1 MDSSITAA
9 GRALRAGDPLGALKR
24 VALRDDP
31 AALALRGIAMA
42 QLGELPRA
50 RALLRRAARGF
61 GPRETL
67 GRARCLTAEA
77 EVALAA
83 RDLAWPSRALTEALR
98 TFAAHG
104 DRENAAH
111 ARLLQIRRLLLL
123 GRIDEADGAC
133 ATLAAW
139 FGKAEHVAYA
149 DGQPTQPPLP
159 PSAGPLDLGTAPAR
173 LAAVAALV
181 TFEIALRRGRA
192 APARQALAAAR
203 EAAARSGIG
212 ALCAEVEAA
221 GRTLVLPAAR
231 LVAAGETRSLTL
243 AEVEAVLASPDLVVD
258 GCRRA
263 ARRGERFVRLSRR
276 PVLFALLRG
285 LAEAW
290 PSDAAREDLIE
301 RAFGARRTNPSHR
314 ARLRVEIGRLRHEL
328 RPLAEIR
335 ATAGGF
341 NLVSRAGTVRLLVP
355 PIESPD
361 AAVLALLA
369 DGEAWSTS
377 ALALALGSSQ
387 RTMQRALVALEEA
400 GQARALG
407 RGRSQ
412 RWLSAPV
419 AGFATTLLLPIADG
433 FG

>member
-1 MDSSITAA
+1 VDTSIAAA
-9 GRALRAGDPLGALKR
+9 GRALRVGDPLGALKR

-42 QLGELPRA
+42 QLGDLGRA
-50 RALLRRAARGF
+50 RELLRRAARGF
-61 GPRETL
+61 GPETI
-67 GRARCLTAEA
+67 GRARCLTAAA

-83 RDLAWPSRALTEALR
+83 RDLAWPPRALTGALR

-104 DRENAAH
+104 DEENAAH

-123 GRIDEADGAC
+123 GRIDEAEGAC
-133 ATLAAW
+133 AALEL
-139 FGKAEHVAYA
+139 G
-149 DGQPTQPPLP
+149 
-159 PSAGPLDLGTAPAR
+159 AGPAR
-173 LAAVAALV
+173 LEAVAALI

-192 APARQALAAAR
+192 EPAREALARAR

-212 ALCAEVEAA
+212 ALRAEVEQA

-231 LVAAGETRSLTL
+231 LVAAGAVRSLTL

-258 GCRRA
+258 GCRRL
-263 ARRGERFVRLSRR
+263 ARRGEQVVRLARR
-276 PVLFALLRG
+276 PVLFALLCG
-285 LAEAW
+285 LAAAW
-290 PSDAAREDLIE
+290 PGDAAREALIE
-301 RAFGARRTNPSHR
+301 RAFGARRQNASHR
-314 ARLRVEIGRLRHEL
+314 ARLRVELGRLRREL

-341 NLVSRAGTVRLLVP
+341 TLLPRGAGTVRLLAP

-387 RTMQRALVALEEA
+387 RTAQRALVDLEEV
-400 GQARALG
+400 GQVRTVG

-419 AGFATTLLLPIADG
+419 AGFATTLLLPVSDG

>member
-42 QLGELPRA
+42 QLGDLGRA

-61 GPRETL
+61 GPRETVE
-67 GRARCLTAEA
+67 RARCLTAEA

-83 RDLAWPSRALTEALR
+83 RDLAWPVRALAEALR

-104 DRENAAH
+104 DRENQAH

-123 GRIDEADGAC
+123 GRIDEAEGAC
-133 ATLAAW
+133 ATLALDD
-139 FGKAEHVAYA
+139 GHV
-149 DGQPTQPPLP
+149 
-159 PSAGPLDLGTAPAR
+159 R
-173 LAAVAALV
+173 LEAIAALV

-192 APARQALAAAR
+192 EPARAALARAR
-203 EAAARSGIG
+203 QSSARSGIG
-212 ALCAEVEAA
+212 ALCAEVEQA
-221 GRTLVLPAAR
+221 GRALVLPAAR
-231 LVAAGETRSLTL
+231 LVVGHAARPVTL

-263 ARRGERFVRLSRR
+263 ARRGERFVPLARR
-276 PVLFALLRG
+276 PVLFALLRR
-285 LAEAW
+285 LAETW
-290 PSDAAREDLIE
+290 PAEATRDDLIA
-301 RAFGARRTNPSHR
+301 RGFGARRATPSHR
-314 ARLRVEIGRLRHEL
+314 ARLRVEIGRLRGQL
-328 RPLAEIR
+328 APLAEIR
-335 ATAGGF
+335 ATPGGF
-341 NLVSRAGTVRLLVP
+341 VLAPRGAGRPQVRLLLP
-355 PIESPD
+355 PIDSPG

-377 ALALALGSSQ
+377 ALALALGQSQ
-387 RTMQRALVALEEA
+387 RTAQRALRALEEA
-400 GQARALG
+400 GQVRALG

-419 AGFATTLLLPIADG
+419 TGFATTLLLPDANG

>member
-1 MDSSITAA
+1 VESSITAA
-9 GRALRAGDPLGALKR
+9 GRALRAGDPFGALKR

-31 AALALRGIAMA
+31 PALALRGIAMA
-42 QLGELPRA
+42 QIGDLGRA
-50 RALLRRAARGF
+50 RDLLRRAARAF
-61 GPRETL
+61 GPQETI

-77 EVALAA
+77 EVALAT
-83 RDLAWPSRALTEALR
+83 RDLAWPSRALPEALR
-98 TFAAHG
+98 IFAAHG

-123 GRIDEADGAC
+123 GRVDEADGAL
-133 ATLAAW
+133 ATLELEGAA
-139 FGKAEHVAYA
+139 
-149 DGQPTQPPLP
+149 
-159 PSAGPLDLGTAPAR
+159 AR
-173 LAAVAALV
+173 VAAVAALV
-181 TFEIALRRGRA
+181 AFEIALRRGRA
-192 APARQALAAAR
+192 DAAREALAAAR

-212 ALCAEVEAA
+212 ALRAEVEQA
-221 GRTLVLPAAR
+221 GRTLALPAAR
-231 LVAAGETRSLTL
+231 LVAAGEMRSLTL
-243 AEVEAVLASPDLVVD
+243 AEVEVVFASADLVVD

-263 ARRGERFVRLSRR
+263 ARRGQRVVRLSRR

-290 PSDAAREDLIE
+290 PGEAPRDILIE

-314 ARLRVEIGRLRHEL
+314 ARLRVEIGRLRREL

-335 ATAGGF
+335 ATARGF
-341 NLVSRAGTVRLLVP
+341 ALALREGAVRLLAP
-355 PIESPD
+355 PIESPS

-387 RTMQRALVALEEA
+387 RTVQRALVALEEA
-400 GQARALG
+400 GQVRALG

-412 RWLSAPV
+412 RWLAAPT
-419 AGFATTLLLPIADG
+419 AGFATTLLLPGSDG
-433 FG
+433 FE

>member
-1 MDSSITAA
+1 MDASITAA
-9 GRALRAGDPLGALKR
+9 GRALRAGDPLGALGR

-42 QLGELPRA
+42 QLGDLGRA
-50 RALLRRAARGF
+50 RELLRRAARGF

-67 GRARCLTAEA
+67 ARARCLTAEA

-83 RDLAWPSRALTEALR
+83 RDLAWAPRALSEALR
-98 TFAAHG
+98 TFAARG
-104 DRENAAH
+104 ERDNAAH

-123 GRIDEADGAC
+123 GRVDEADVAC
-133 ATLAAW
+133 ARL
-139 FGKAEHVAYA
+139 EL
-149 DGQPTQPPLP
+149 D
-159 PSAGPLDLGTAPAR
+159 AGPAR

-192 APARQALAAAR
+192 ERARAALARAR

-212 ALCAEVEAA
+212 ALRAEIEQA
-221 GRTLVLPAAR
+221 GRALVLPAAR
-231 LVAAGETRSLTL
+231 LVAAGEARSLTL
-243 AEVEAVLASPDLVVD
+243 AEVEAVLTSSDLVVD

-263 ARRGERFVRLSRR
+263 VRRGERVVRLARR
-276 PVLFALLRG
+276 PALFALLCG

-290 PSDAAREDLIE
+290 PGEAARDGLIQ
-301 RAFGARRTNPSHR
+301 RAFGARRTNASHR
-314 ARLRVEIGRLRHEL
+314 ARLRVAMGRLRHTL
-328 RPLAEIR
+328 RPLAGIR

-341 NLVSRAGTVRLLVP
+341 CLVAPEAGTVRLLAP

-387 RTMQRALVALEEA
+387 RTVQRALAALEEA
-400 GQARALG
+400 GQVRALG
-407 RGRSQ
+407 RGRSR

-419 AGFATTLLLPIADG
+419 AGFATSLLLPVSDG
-433 FG
+433 HGQDRERGRR

>member
-9 GRALRAGDPLGALKR
+9 GRALRGGDPLGALKR

-42 QLGELPRA
+42 QLGDLGRA
-50 RALLRRAARGF
+50 RELLRRAARGF
-61 GPRETL
+61 GPRETA

-83 RDLAWPSRALTEALR
+83 RDLAWPPRALTEALR

-104 DRENAAH
+104 DQENAAH

-123 GRIDEADGAC
+123 GRVEEADGAC
-133 ATLAAW
+133 ATLEL
-139 FGKAEHVAYA
+139 G
-149 DGQPTQPPLP
+149 
-159 PSAGPLDLGTAPAR
+159 AGPAR

-192 APARQALAAAR
+192 ERAREALAGAR

-212 ALCAEVEAA
+212 ALCAEVEQA

-231 LVAAGETRSLTL
+231 LVAAGEARSLTL

-263 ARRGERFVRLSRR
+263 ARRGERVVRLSRR
-276 PVLFALLRG
+276 PVLFALLCG

-290 PSDAAREDLIE
+290 PSEAAREDLIE
-301 RAFGARRTNPSHR
+301 RAFGARRTNASHR
-314 ARLRVEIGRLRHEL
+314 ARLRVGMGRLRREL

-335 ATAGGF
+335 ATARGF
-341 NLVSRAGTVRLLVP
+341 ILVARGAGTVRLLAP

-387 RTMQRALVALEEA
+387 RTVQRALVALEEA
-400 GQARALG
+400 GQVRALG
-407 RGRSQ
+407 GGRSQ
-412 RWLSAPV
+412 RWLCAPL
-419 AGFATTLLLPIADG
+419 AGFATTLLLPVSDG

>member
-31 AALALRGIAMA
+31 TALALRGIAMA
-42 QLGELPRA
+42 QLGDLGRA
-50 RALLRRAARGF
+50 RELLRRAARGF
-61 GPRETL
+61 GPRETVE
-67 GRARCLTAEA
+67 RARCLTAEA

-83 RDLAWPSRALTEALR
+83 RDLAWPPRALTEALR

-104 DRENAAH
+104 DVENAAH

-123 GRIDEADGAC
+123 GRVNEADGAC
-133 ATLAAW
+133 ATL
-139 FGKAEHVAYA
+139 E
-149 DGQPTQPPLP
+149 
-159 PSAGPLDLGTAPAR
+159 LGAAPAR

-181 TFEIALRRGRA
+181 NFEIALRRGRA
-192 APARQALAAAR
+192 GQAREALAVAR

-212 ALCAEVEAA
+212 ALSAEVEQA

-231 LVAAGETRSLTL
+231 LVAAGEARSLTM

-263 ARRGERFVRLSRR
+263 ARRGERIVRLSRR
-276 PVLFALLRG
+276 PALFALLRG

-290 PSDAAREDLIE
+290 PGEAARDDLIE
-301 RAFGARRTNPSHR
+301 RAFGARRANPSHR
-314 ARLRVEIGRLRHEL
+314 ARLRVGVGRLRHEL
-328 RPLAEIR
+328 RPLAGIR

-341 NLVSRAGTVRLLVP
+341 SLVARGAGTVRLLAP

-377 ALALALGSSQ
+377 ALALAFGSSQ
-387 RTMQRALVALEEA
+387 RTVQRALAALAEA
-400 GQARALG
+400 GQVRG

-412 RWLSAPV
+412 RWLCAPV
-419 AGFATTLLLPIADG
+419 AGFATSLLLPVSDG
-433 FG
+433 SG

>member
-1 MDSSITAA
+1 VDSSITAA

-24 VALRDDP
+24 VALRGDP

-42 QLGELPRA
+42 QLGDLGRA
-50 RALLRRAARGF
+50 RDLLRRATRAF

-83 RDLAWPSRALTEALR
+83 RDLTWPSRALAEALR
-98 TFAAHG
+98 LFAAHG

-123 GRIDEADGAC
+123 GRVDEADRAL
-133 ATLAAW
+133 ATLELEA
-139 FGKAEHVAYA
+139 
-149 DGQPTQPPLP
+149 T
-159 PSAGPLDLGTAPAR
+159 GPR
-173 LAAVAALV
+173 VAAVAALV
-181 TFEIALRRGRA
+181 AFEIALRRGRA
-192 APARQALAAAR
+192 DAAREALTTAR

-212 ALCAEVEAA
+212 ALCAEVEQA

-231 LVAAGETRSLTL
+231 LFAAGEVRSVTL
-243 AEVEAVLASPDLVVD
+243 AEVEAVFASADLVVD

-263 ARRGERFVRLSRR
+263 ARRGQRVVSLSRR

-285 LAEAW
+285 LAETW
-290 PSDAAREDLIE
+290 PGEAPRDVLIE
-301 RAFGARRTNPSHR
+301 RAFEARRTNASHR
-314 ARLRVEIGRLRHEL
+314 ARLRVEIGRLRREL
-328 RPLAEIR
+328 RPLADIR
-335 ATAGGF
+335 ATAKGF
-341 NLVSRAGTVRLLVP
+341 ALAPREGAVRLLAP
-355 PIESPD
+355 PIESPS

-377 ALALALGSSQ
+377 ALALAVGSSQ
-387 RTMQRALVALEEA
+387 RTAQRALVALADA
-400 GQARALG
+400 GQVRALG

-412 RWLSAPV
+412 RWLSTPI
-419 AGFATTLLLPIADG
+419 AGFATTLLLPGSAV
-433 FG
+433 FA

>member
-31 AALALRGIAMA
+31 PALALRGIAMA
-42 QLGELPRA
+42 QLGDLGRA
-50 RALLRRAARGF
+50 RELLRRAARGF
-61 GPRETL
+61 GPRETVA
-67 GRARCLTAEA
+67 RARCLTAEA

-83 RDLAWPSRALTEALR
+83 RDLAWPPRALTEALR

-123 GRIDEADGAC
+123 GRVDEADAAC
-133 ATLAAW
+133 ATLEL
-139 FGKAEHVAYA
+139 G
-149 DGQPTQPPLP
+149 
-159 PSAGPLDLGTAPAR
+159 AGPAR

-192 APARQALAAAR
+192 AQAREALAGAR

-212 ALCAEVEAA
+212 ALCAEVEQA

-231 LVAAGETRSLTL
+231 LVAAGEARSLTL

-263 ARRGERFVRLSRR
+263 ARRGERVVRLSRR
-276 PVLFALLRG
+276 PVLFALLLRSGGG
-285 LAEAW
+285 LARRGGARGPDRARVRRAPGEPVPPRA
-290 PSDAAREDLIE
+290 PAGRDGTPAPGAA
-301 RAFGARRTNPSHR
+301 GARRDPGHRRWLHAWWRGER
-314 ARLRVEIGRLRHEL
+314 ARSGCWRRR
-328 RPLAEIR
+328 
-335 ATAGGF
+335 
-341 NLVSRAGTVRLLVP
+341 SRAPTPR
-355 PIESPD
+355 
-361 AAVLALLA
+361 VLALLA

-387 RTMQRALVALEEA
+387 RTVQRALVALEEA
-400 GQARALG
+400 GQVRALG
-407 RGRSQ
+407 RGRSR

-419 AGFATTLLLPIADG
+419 AGFATTLLLPVSGG